1 MERCRLAFR
10 GRSASQP
17 TTTFMSPSSI
27 HHLHAE
33 LAVAGLCSEVTHAVG
48 SSCPSSTAG
57 EIAASAAA
65 DVDMSR
71 LPTLR
76 VQAVEKDGCW
86 FALDSAQLE
95 LCRRLERGGVCRQLR
110 VDVVSCRELPAN
122 VRNLIKTPPRLAANA
137 VSSVATST
145 PQTSTTTSSTLP
157 GLVTSSQSALASAAA
172 SNSDLPTR
180 TSSQCTSLLLY
191 AQYF

>member
-1 MERCRLAFR
+1 MAFR
-10 GRSASQP
+10 SRLTSLQP

-33 LAVAGLCSEVTHAVG
+33 LAVAGLCSDLTHNVN
-48 SSCPSSTAG
+48 STTAPG
-57 EIAASAAA
+57 VVAT
-65 DVDMSR
+65 DVDMAR

-95 LCRRLERGGVCRQLR
+95 LCRRLERGGICRQVR

-122 VRNLIKTPPRLAANA
+122 VRNLIKTPPPCLAPTTAA
-137 VSSVATST
+137 TTSSATIATS
-145 PQTSTTTSSTLP
+145 QTMATTSSTLACP
-157 GLVTSSQSALASAAA
+157 VTSPQTVFASAAT
-172 SNSDLPTR
+172 SNSQLPTR
-180 TSSQCTSLLLY
+180 MPSKCNADTCDGIHV
-191 AQYF
+191 